1 MDNLKYGV
9 VISGLAGLIG
19 CFLPLGA
26 LGLSFWSL
34 RSGSPGDS
42 YAIMV
47 GYLVGFIVPAIAVAK
62 PPMLRWQA
70 LVTTTAFAF
79 VLIKMRELL
88 GTFLVDGNVGAKLMV
103 VAPILGMLFAIG
115 YLAKPKMVAA
125 TSPQGGSSG

>member
-19 CFLPLGA
+19 CFLPLGD
-26 LGLSFWSL
+26 LGVSFWSL
-34 RSGSPGDS
+34 RGGSPGDS
-42 YAIMV
+42 YAIML

-70 LVTTTAFAF
+70 LVAITAFAF

-88 GTFLVDGNVGAKLMV
+88 ETFLVDGGVGAKLMV
-103 VAPILGMLFAIG
+103 VAPILGILFSIG
-115 YLAKPKMVAA
+115 SLAKPKMVAT
-125 TSPQGGSSG
+125 TS